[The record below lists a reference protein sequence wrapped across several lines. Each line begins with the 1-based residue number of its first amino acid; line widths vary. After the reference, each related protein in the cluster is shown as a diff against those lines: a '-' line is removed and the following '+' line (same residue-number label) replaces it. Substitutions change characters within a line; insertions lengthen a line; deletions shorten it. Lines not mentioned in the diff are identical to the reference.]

1 MFVTTLCFLLFGF
14 PVAFTLAGSALIFA
28 FIGDYLDIF
37 NFRMLFF
44 FPQRIYGIMINEAL
58 VAVPLFIFMGV
69 LLEKTKIAAK
79 LLESIGDLFGS
90 VRGGLRNWGCF
101 SRNAASSINRHSWSN
116 SSNYGHVSSTYNVKS
131 RI

>member
-1 MFVTTLCFLLFGF
+1 MTSEVLAIIMFVTTLCFLLFGF

-58 VAVPLFIFMGV
+58 VAVPLFIFIYALSNASI
-69 LLEKTKIAAK
+69 LLISPA
-79 LLESIGDLFGS
+79 II
-90 VRGGLRNWGCF
+90 
-101 SRNAASSINRHSWSN
+101 SSLTVEP
-116 SSNYGHVSSTYNVKS
+116 SSLPLVPV
-131 RI
+131 